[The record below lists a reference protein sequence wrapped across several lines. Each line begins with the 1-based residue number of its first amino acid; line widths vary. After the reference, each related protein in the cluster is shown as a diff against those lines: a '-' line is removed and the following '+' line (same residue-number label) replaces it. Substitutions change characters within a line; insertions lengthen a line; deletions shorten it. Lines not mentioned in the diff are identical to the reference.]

1 MNRPWYNIMKVGVM
15 ASGRGSNF
23 QALIDASQK
32 GLMPNV
38 ELEILIV
45 NKKDAYA
52 IIRAEENN
60 IEYKIIT
67 SDDRTREEFDQS
79 VLKIL
84 KENEIEVVVLA
95 GFMRLLTPE
104 FIESYRNKILNIHPS
119 LLPLFPGAHA
129 HRDAIT
135 HGAKISG
142 CTAHFVDEGI
152 DTGPIIMQKSVNV
165 DDDETE
171 ETLSEKILPHEH
183 EILPKALQLLCSEKI
198 IIHSRDVEILP
209 D

>member
-1 MNRPWYNIMKVGVM
+1 MKVGIM

-52 IIRAEENN
+52 IKRAEENN

-84 KENEIEVVVLA
+84 KEKEIEIVVLA

-183 EILPKALQLLCSEKI
+183 EILPNALQLLCSGKI
-198 IIHSRDVEILP
+198 IIHSRGVEILP

>member
-1 MNRPWYNIMKVGVM
+1 M

-32 GLMPNV
+32 GKMPDV
-38 ELEILIV
+38 ELALLIV

-52 IIRAEENN
+52 IKRAEKNN
-60 IEYKIIT
+60 IEYQVIT
-67 SDDRTREEFDQS
+67 SDDRTRSEFDQT
-79 VLKIL
+79 VLKIM
-84 KENEIEVVVLA
+84 KDKKIEVVVLA

-104 FIESYRNKILNIHPS
+104 FIKTYQNKIINIHPS

-129 HRDAIT
+129 HRDTINS
-135 HGAKISG
+135 GAKISG
-142 CTAHFVDEGI
+142 CTAHFVDEGV
-152 DTGPIIMQKSVNV
+152 DTGPIIMQKTVELVES
-165 DDDETE
+165 ETE
-171 ETLSEKILPHEH
+171 ESLSEKILPHEH

-198 IIHSRDVEILP
+198 VLHGREVEILS

>member
-1 MNRPWYNIMKVGVM
+1 MKEPTFPPTFSQLISVGEQTGNLDEMFNSV
-15 ASGRGSNF
+15 S
-23 QALIDASQK
+23 
-32 GLMPNV
+32 
-38 ELEILIV
+38 
-45 NKKDAYA
+45 AYY
-52 IIRAEENN
+52 E
-60 IEYKIIT
+60 
-67 SDDRTREEFDQS
+67 EEFDQS

-152 DTGPIIMQKSVNV
+152 DTGPIIMQRSV
-165 DDDETE
+165 DIEDDETE

-183 EILPKALQLLCSEKI
+183 EILPKVLQLLCSGKI